1 MAKDVTRPPSASSLS
16 CRTGALVIDNP
27 GLREVG
33 IGTADGGLAETFP
46 DIVELAAGCRFSDC
60 RHEQE
65 PGCAVRK
72 AVIHGTLS
80 AKRLE
85 NFLRLTRELAF
96 EQEKADIGL
105 VRFEKKRWKG
115 ISRLAHGLRN
125 LKGQ

>member
-1 MAKDVTRPPSASSLS
+1 MS